1 MSNFAPG
8 NKSKAI
14 SDRSGMAFP
23 YREMRKEW
31 NGSFV
36 HRSEYE
42 AKHPQLEPKTQKGDA
57 EGLQNAR
64 PDRKENSVA
73 NMLTLNPFATA
84 GQGTNTITV
93 NEPSHGRS
101 TSDTVRFRN
110 VIPFDGLTKAKLEL
124 ATGYSITK
132 VDDNKYTFVINTDTA
147 TVGNQNGG
155 GGLASAGPVTLTP

>member
-1 MSNFAPG
+1 MSKLSSGKYA
-8 NKSKAI
+8 KAI
-14 SDRSGMAFP
+14 SDRSGMEFP
-23 YREMRKEW
+23 YNEMVKEW